1 MEPLLLVILLSLDP
15 AAKPDTEAVTARL
28 TEAAT
33 EVQAQVKVVSGV
45 EAQAALKERGI
56 SESDLTGG
64 VGVGATLTR
73 NDRSLALVRL
83 ERRLSGGDV
92 VVETRIW
99 ANGLEDSHVAI
110 SGRRKADTPLA
121 EPTEAVAR
129 GVKNTLGLWL
139 SAHGKADAGGASLER
154 LAVLAENRDW
164 QALLTAAA
172 TCPPSPR
179 QAYYQILALIR
190 SGRRE
195 EAVTALTALK
205 TAFPKHVLT
214 ASAEALI
221 VPIRNEDGGEVD
233 INDKTPADDGTNVL
247 K

>member
-1 MEPLLLVILLSLDP
+1 MDQLLLVILLSLDP
-15 AAKPDTEAVTARL
+15 AANPDAEAISARL
-28 TEAAT
+28 TEAAAD
-33 EVQAQVKVVSGV
+33 VQAQVKVLSGP

-56 SESDLTGG
+56 SEADLTGG
-64 VGVGATLTR
+64 VGVGITLTR
-73 NDRSLALVRL
+73 NDRGLAVVRL
-83 ERRLSGGDV
+83 ERRISGGDV

-110 SGRRKADTPLA
+110 SGRRNADAPIS

-139 SAHGKADAGGASLER
+139 SAHGKADVSNASLER
-154 LAVLAENRDW
+154 LAILAENRDW
-164 QALLTAAA
+164 HELIATAA

-179 QAYYQILALIR
+179 QAYYQIRGLIR

-195 EAVTALTALK
+195 EAVTALTTLK
-205 TAFPKHVLT
+205 TAFPKHILT
-214 ASAEALI
+214 AAAEALI
-221 VPIRNEDGGEVD
+221 IPVRNEDGGEVD
-233 INDKTPADDGTNVL
+233 INDKTTNDDGSNVL